1 MDSGKIGF
9 LKNRRSIREYTSR
22 KVSERILETILEA
35 ATWAPSAHNAQP
47 WRFIVVK
54 DSALKLKLA
63 KTMANR
69 WKKDLAK
76 NGVSEKDLENL
87 VKASVERFTKAPIVI
102 VPCLTMAEMH
112 HYPDKRRQKIE
123 FLMGVQSVAAAIE
136 NMLLAAH
143 AMGLGACWFCA
154 PLFCPETVRKVLNI
168 PPNFEP
174 QALITLGYPASRQEP
189 PPRKLLREIVH
200 LNGWSETK

>member
-1 MDSGKIGF
+1 MDSDKIGI

-22 KVSERILETILEA
+22 EVSERILETILEA

-136 NMLLAAH
+136 NMLLAVH

-154 PLFCPETVRKVLNI
+154 PLFCPETVRKVLKI

-189 PPRKLLREIVH
+189 PPRKLLKEIVH

>member
-1 MDSGKIGF
+1 MDSDKIGF

-22 KVSERILETILEA
+22 DVSERILETILEA

-47 WRFIVVK
+47 WSFIVIK

-102 VPCLTMAEMH
+102 VLCLTMVEMH
-112 HYPDKRRQKIE
+112 PYPDKRRQKIE

-154 PLFCPETVRKVLNI
+154 PLFCPETLRKVLHI
-168 PPNFEP
+168 PSSVEP
-174 QALITLGYPASRQEP
+174 QALITVGYTAYRQEP
-189 PPRKLLREIVH
+189 PHRKPLKEIMH
-200 LNGWSETK
+200 LNSWSET